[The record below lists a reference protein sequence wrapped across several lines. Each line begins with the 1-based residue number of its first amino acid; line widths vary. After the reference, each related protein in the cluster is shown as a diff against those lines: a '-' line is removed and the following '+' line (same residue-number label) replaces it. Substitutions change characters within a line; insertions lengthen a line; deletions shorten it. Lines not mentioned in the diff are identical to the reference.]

1 MAPDL
6 PATPGGD
13 DALDRDDV
21 ELAPDEIRALFH
33 AVADLLA
40 SRIACPAPGTISGA
54 SRQEIEALLPEEAPR
69 QGLGADAL
77 VRAIRDEY
85 LVHVRDY
92 RHPLHYGHQRPA
104 PLAATAIADLAAQVL
119 NPTVT
124 MYEGGPYS
132 VSLEKRVLRWLTDL
146 IGFPRSAGGT
156 LVAGG
161 AEATL
166 TALLCARERARLAGR
181 TERPVIFASDQVH
194 YSVERAAHI
203 LGLGAGALRKVP
215 SDARLSLDVDRLDAM
230 MEAAARAGEAP
241 LAVVATAGTTGTGSF
256 DDLRAAGR
264 VAEKHGA
271 WFHVDAAHGGAAAIA
286 PALRALLDG
295 IEHADSVVWNPHKL
309 LWVASP
315 CSAILVRRRRDLA
328 IALAPGVRTAS
339 YVVSRSTDILDDP
352 DEDPDEPLRW
362 TIACTR
368 YFSALRVYAAFL
380 VYGADGLARRLV
392 RMCALAQD
400 LHAAADAHGSFVTL
414 VKPAFNVTCFRFVP
428 PGAHRSPEA
437 LDAVNESLRDRLA
450 RGTEAYLTGVKIH
463 GRYWLRAQ
471 FMSENITPASNRKL
485 LEIVAREG
493 ALCVAGLP

>member
-1 MAPDL
+1 MPSSDESL
-6 PATPGGD
+6 H
-13 DALDRDDV
+13 RDDV
-21 ELAPDEIRALFH
+21 ELPPDRIRELFH
-33 AVADLLA
+33 AVADLIA
-40 SRIACPAPGTISGA
+40 GRIACPSPSTISGA
-54 SRQEIEALLPEEAPR
+54 SRREIESLLPDTAPR
-69 QGLGADAL
+69 EGLGPDEL
-77 VRAIRDEY
+77 LRVIRDEY

-104 PLAATAIADLAAQVL
+104 PLAATAIADFAAQAL

-124 MYEGGPYS
+124 MYEGSPYS
-132 VSLEKRVLRWLTDL
+132 VSLEKCVLRWMTEL
-146 IGFPRSAGGT
+146 IGFPEGAGGT

-166 TALLCARERARLAGR
+166 TALLCARERASLAGQR
-181 TERPVIFASDQVH
+181 ERPVIFASDQVH

-203 LGLGAGALRKVP
+203 LGLGASALLQVP
-215 SDARLSLDVDRLDAM
+215 SDARLSLDIGRLEAM
-230 MEAAARAGEAP
+230 MATSARAGETP

-256 DDLRAAGR
+256 DDLRAAAR
-264 VAEKHGA
+264 IAARYGA
-271 WFHVDAAHGGAAAIA
+271 WFHVDAAHGGSALIA
-286 PALRALLDG
+286 PELRGLLDG

-315 CSAILVRRRRDLA
+315 CSAIMVRRRRDLA

-339 YVVSRSTDILDDP
+339 YVVPRATDILDDP

-368 YFSALRVYAAFL
+368 YFSAMRVYAAFL
-380 VYGADGLARRLV
+380 VYGTSGLARRLT
-392 RMCALAQD
+392 RMCELAKD
-400 LHAAADAHGSFVTL
+400 LHAAASAHGAFELL
-414 VKPAFNVTCFRFVP
+414 VNPAFNVTCFRFVP
-428 PGAHRSPEA
+428 PGTNLSPEA
-437 LDAVNESLRDRLA
+437 VDTVNQSLRDRLA

-485 LEIVAREG
+485 LALVEREG
-493 ALCVAGLP
+493 RLCAAHLD